1 MKNCLTALCLTV
13 MLISVLPRPAH
24 ATAQMPDTPAAYT
37 SAAAW
42 TRADGD
48 RILAA
53 PDRIAAMDAHM
64 AEAVHGDIRNVKD
77 SIGGPALRAFV
88 TEAAVRPDLY
98 IKGKKIT
105 PAFAEELRKNSTA
118 RIREENPVAFAI
130 VTERANIRVF
140 PTEVQAFETPADTH
154 FDAWQCSAVDPATPV
169 RVYVY
174 DGTGNFCYVRAPGYR
189 GWIPSRQIALTDR
202 GTWEKFV
209 QPASPAVVTG
219 RLLTLPAGDARQ
231 VYQMGAAIP
240 TENGS
245 LLLPARDESGDLRII
260 REKPYYNASLHK
272 GYLPYTANNIIAM
285 AFRHLGAPYGWGGL
299 EGSVDCSAFTGDVYR
314 SMGIELPRDAD
325 VQGEVLPYRADLE
338 GSVEDRCAL
347 LRQFPVGTLLTTPTH
362 VLMYLGTDD
371 AGVPCVLQA
380 MSSYYTFDGGA
391 RQKHYLRRV
400 IASTVL
406 FPSFAGTPYIESVQ
420 SFGAVCGK

>member
-13 MLISVLPRPAH
+13 MFISSLPRPAH

-42 TRADGD
+42 TRTDGD

-77 SIGGPALRAFV
+77 SIGGAALRAFV
-88 TEAAVRPDLY
+88 TEAAVSPDLY

-105 PAFAEELRKNSTA
+105 PAFAEELRNNSTA

-174 DGTGNFCYVRAPGYR
+174 DGTGDFCYVRAPGYR

-245 LLLPARDESGDLRII
+245 LLLPVRDASGDLRII
-260 REKPYYNASLHK
+260 SEKPYYNASLHK

-299 EGSVDCSAFTGDVYR
+299 ESSVDCSAFVQDVYR
-314 SMGIELPRDAD
+314 TMGIDLPRNS
-325 VQGEVLPYRADLE
+325 GEQARSFPGKDLRGLTLSQKLQYIRSLPP
-338 GSVEDRCAL
+338 GAL
-347 LRQFPVGTLLTTPTH
+347 LFKKSH
-362 VLMYLGTDD
+362 VMLYLGEKD
-371 AGVPCVLQA
+371 GVPYMIHALG
-380 MSSYYTFDGGA
+380 SFGERDGNEVRANYILEVVVSKVDLLGRSGVSLA
-391 RQKHYLRRV
+391 RQLTKANVY
-400 IASTVL
+400 
-406 FPSFAGTPYIESVQ
+406 E
-420 SFGAVCGK
+420 